1 MKRFA
6 YATVLLLGI
15 LSCEA
20 RTATDVTPLGKV
32 IQMLEEM
39 AAKGQAEKESEEVKF
54 AAFSTWCQTQTK
66 IKTGEIKE
74 GEDNMEMQA
83 ATIQKADARIRS
95 LSDRVYELEED
106 VSRWNADKK
115 SATTVRSKENED
127 YKATAQDYTESL
139 DALTEA
145 IVVLKKRMS
154 NVAQAD
160 LIQTVAKVHSLRLV
174 PIGTKKALSAF
185 LQQNQP
191 EELSVEAPEASAYE
205 FQSGGVIEMLEK
217 LKVEF
222 MSKKTELDKEELN
235 AQHAYEQIMQ
245 MLNDSVE
252 NAKHE
257 ISAKRKGTAEAQQ
270 LKAETEGSLKQSTSD
285 KDEDIKYKQ
294 ELVSLCKSKT
304 ADFES
309 RQKLRGDEI
318 SALKQAVEIMKS
330 QGVKGAA
337 DKNLPALLQYHHE
350 KKSSLAQLRSSQAN
364 PLQERISIF
373 LADRAKSIDSRLL
386 SLVSQRV
393 AVDPFSKVKKMVK
406 DLISKLMEEGTSETE
421 HKGWCDTEL
430 ATNKVTRDAKSEEVS
445 KLKADIENL
454 NAEIAQLTQD
464 IEDLTSGVA
473 ELDAAMADQTKE
485 RNEAKAANAVTI
497 KEAKEA
503 QAAVTSAIAVLKD
516 FYAKSAEAK
525 AFVQKSKK
533 TSGPAD
539 DAPETFEGA
548 YKGQLP
554 EGGSVVDFLEVIL
567 SDFARLEAETAS
579 SEATESDN
587 YQNFMHESKKD
598 KALKENEI
606 GHKENTKVNK
616 ESDLHATT
624 SELKST
630 QEQLDKAGVYYEKLK
645 PTCVDSGIT
654 YEERVKRREEEI
666 QSLQE
671 ALKILAG
678 TDIA

>member
-1 MKRFA
+1 MQRLAFA
-6 YATVLLLGI
+6 LLLGI
-15 LSCEA
+15 LSSEA

-66 IKTGEIKE
+66 VKTDEIKQ
-74 GEDNMEMQA
+74 GEDNMEMQS

-145 IVVLKKRMS
+145 IIVLKKRMS

-174 PIGTKKALSAF
+174 PIKTKKALSAF

-191 EELSVEAPEASAYE
+191 EELSVEAPEANAYE

-252 NAKHE
+252 NAQHE

-270 LKAETEGSLKQSTSD
+270 LKAETQGDLKQTTSD

-337 DKNLPALLQYHHE
+337 DKNLPALLQYHQE
-350 KKSSLAQLRSSQAN
+350 RKSSFAQLRSSQTN

-393 AVDPFSKVKKMVK
+393 AVDPFTKVKKMIK

-473 ELDAAMADQTKE
+473 ELDKAMADQTKE

-525 AFVQKSKK
+525 AFIQKSKK
-533 TSGPAD
+533 QGPAD
-539 DAPETFEGA
+539 DAPETFEGP

-579 SEATESDN
+579 SEATEADN
-587 YQNFMHESKKD
+587 YENFMHESKKD

-630 QEQLDKAGVYYEKLK
+630 QEQLDKAGAYYEKLK